1 MASQI
6 GNESLDCPGIPRR
19 NGGRVVTGPDAID
32 TTFIGELSVRIV
44 GSILTA
50 PAGDPDCA
58 VRAHLDVNRIERTS
72 LAQGHAA
79 SASGMSQNLEFQS
92 VRLVR
97 GSPSQ
102 GPAVVSAA
110 VQGRHTQC
118 SHGQTECASGCE
130 RGGHVDVT
138 ILGAFEVSV
147 SGDLAN
153 WDSGAAGKAPL
164 VGGAMDL
171 AVSAK
176 TTWVLMQ
183 HNTKDNKS
191 RLVKDCLL
199 PLTAKNCVERIY
211 TDIAVIDVT
220 SDGFLARELIS
231 SVSEEELRNRTT
243 GNIKLANDCCVLK
256 APNITS

>member
-1 MASQI
+1 MGLDKSQI
-6 GNESLDCPGIPRR
+6 AWRAAQDLKNGSVVNLGLGTPVLVSNFVESSRDIFFQSENGILGVGPEATQKAANPDLVDAGSRKVTLIPG
-19 NGGRVVTGPDAID
+19 A
-32 TTFIGELSVRIV
+32 
-44 GSILTA
+44 SIF
-50 PAGDPDCA
+50 D
-58 VRAHLDVNRIERTS
+58 S
-72 LAQGHAA
+72 AA
-79 SASGMSQNLEFQS
+79 SFAMI
-92 VRLVR
+92 
-97 GSPSQ
+97 
-102 GPAVVSAA
+102 
-110 VQGRHTQC
+110 
-118 SHGQTECASGCE
+118 

-153 WDSGAAGKAPL
+153 WDSGAADKAPL

-191 RLVKDCLL
+191 RLVNDCSL

-211 TDIAVIDVT
+211 TDIAVVDVT

-231 SVSEEELRNRTT
+231 SVSEEELRNRTS
-243 GNIKLANDCCVLK
+243 GNIKLASDCCVLK

>member
-1 MASQI
+1 MGLDKSQI
-6 GNESLDCPGIPRR
+6 AWRAAQDLKNDSVVNLGLGTPVLVSNFVESSRDIFFQSENGILGVGPEAAQKAANPDLVDAGSRKVTLIPG
-19 NGGRVVTGPDAID
+19 A
-32 TTFIGELSVRIV
+32 
-44 GSILTA
+44 SIF
-50 PAGDPDCA
+50 D
-58 VRAHLDVNRIERTS
+58 S
-72 LAQGHAA
+72 AA
-79 SASGMSQNLEFQS
+79 SFAMI
-92 VRLVR
+92 
-97 GSPSQ
+97 
-102 GPAVVSAA
+102 
-110 VQGRHTQC
+110 
-118 SHGQTECASGCE
+118 

-147 SGDLAN
+147 SGNLAN
-153 WDSGAAGKAPL
+153 WDSGAADKAPL

-183 HNTKDNKS
+183 HNTKDNKP
-191 RLVKDCLL
+191 RLVKDCSL

-231 SVSEEELRNRTT
+231 SVSEEELRNRTS
-243 GNIKLANDCCVLK
+243 GNIKLASDCCVLK

>member
-1 MASQI
+1 MGLDKSQI
-6 GNESLDCPGIPRR
+6 AWRAAQDLKNGSVVNLGLGTPVLVSNFVESCRDIFFQSENGILGVGPEAKQEAENPDLVDAGSRKVTLIPG
-19 NGGRVVTGPDAID
+19 A
-32 TTFIGELSVRIV
+32 
-44 GSILTA
+44 SIF
-50 PAGDPDCA
+50 D
-58 VRAHLDVNRIERTS
+58 S
-72 LAQGHAA
+72 AA
-79 SASGMSQNLEFQS
+79 SFAMI
-92 VRLVR
+92 
-97 GSPSQ
+97 
-102 GPAVVSAA
+102 
-110 VQGRHTQC
+110 
-118 SHGQTECASGCE
+118 

-153 WDSGAAGKAPL
+153 WDSGAADKAPL

-191 RLVKDCLL
+191 RLVICCSL

-231 SVSEEELRNRTT
+231 SVSEEELRNRTS
-243 GNIKLANDCCVLK
+243 GNIKLASDCCVLK

>member
-1 MASQI
+1 MGLDKSQI
-6 GNESLDCPGIPRR
+6 AWRAAQDLK
-19 NGGRVVTGPDAID
+19 NGSVVNLGLGTPVLVSN
-32 TTFIGELSVRIV
+32 FV
-44 GSILTA
+44 GSSRDIFFQSENGILGVGPEATQKA
-50 PAGDPDCA
+50 ANPDLVDAGSRKVTLIPGASIFD
-58 VRAHLDVNRIERTS
+58 S
-72 LAQGHAA
+72 AA
-79 SASGMSQNLEFQS
+79 SFAMI
-92 VRLVR
+92 
-97 GSPSQ
+97 
-102 GPAVVSAA
+102 
-110 VQGRHTQC
+110 
-118 SHGQTECASGCE
+118 

-153 WDSGAAGKAPL
+153 WVSGAADKAPL

-191 RLVKDCLL
+191 RLVKDCSL

-220 SDGFLARELIS
+220 SDGFLTRELIL
-231 SVSEEELRNRTT
+231 SVSEDELRNRTS
-243 GNIKLANDCCVLK
+243 GNIKLASDCCVLK

>member
-1 MASQI
+1 MGLDKSQI
-6 GNESLDCPGIPRR
+6 AWRAAQDLKNGSVVNLGLGTPVLVSNFVESSRDIFFQSENGILGVGPEATQKAANPDLVDAGSRKVTLIPG
-19 NGGRVVTGPDAID
+19 A
-32 TTFIGELSVRIV
+32 
-44 GSILTA
+44 SIF
-50 PAGDPDCA
+50 D
-58 VRAHLDVNRIERTS
+58 S
-72 LAQGHAA
+72 AA
-79 SASGMSQNLEFQS
+79 SFGMI
-92 VRLVR
+92 
-97 GSPSQ
+97 
-102 GPAVVSAA
+102 
-110 VQGRHTQC
+110 
-118 SHGQTECASGCE
+118 

-153 WDSGAAGKAPL
+153 WDSGAADKAPL

-191 RLVKDCLL
+191 RLVKDCSL

-231 SVSEEELRNRTT
+231 SVIEEELRNRTS
-243 GNIKLANDCCVLK
+243 GNIKLASDCCVLE

>member
-1 MASQI
+1 MGLDKSQI
-6 GNESLDCPGIPRR
+6 AWRAAQDLKNGSVVNLGLGTPVLVSNFVESSRDIFFQSENGILGVGPEATQKAANPDLVDAGSRKVTLIPG
-19 NGGRVVTGPDAID
+19 A
-32 TTFIGELSVRIV
+32 
-44 GSILTA
+44 SIF
-50 PAGDPDCA
+50 D
-58 VRAHLDVNRIERTS
+58 S
-72 LAQGHAA
+72 AA
-79 SASGMSQNLEFQS
+79 SFAMI
-92 VRLVR
+92 
-97 GSPSQ
+97 
-102 GPAVVSAA
+102 
-110 VQGRHTQC
+110 
-118 SHGQTECASGCE
+118 

-153 WDSGAAGKAPL
+153 WDSGAADKAPL

-231 SVSEEELRNRTT
+231 SVSEEELRNRTG
-243 GNIKLANDCCVLK
+243 GNIKLASDCCVLK
-256 APNITS
+256 APYITS

>member
-1 MASQI
+1 MGLDKSQI
-6 GNESLDCPGIPRR
+6 AWRAAQDLKNGSVVNLGLGTPVLVSNFVESSRDIFFQSENGILGVGPEAAQKAANPDLVDAGSRKVTLIPG
-19 NGGRVVTGPDAID
+19 A
-32 TTFIGELSVRIV
+32 
-44 GSILTA
+44 SIF
-50 PAGDPDCA
+50 D
-58 VRAHLDVNRIERTS
+58 S
-72 LAQGHAA
+72 AA
-79 SASGMSQNLEFQS
+79 SFAMI
-92 VRLVR
+92 
-97 GSPSQ
+97 
-102 GPAVVSAA
+102 
-110 VQGRHTQC
+110 
-118 SHGQTECASGCE
+118 

-153 WDSGAAGKAPL
+153 WDSGAADKAPL

-191 RLVKDCLL
+191 RLVKDCSL
-199 PLTAKNCVERIY
+199 PLTAKNCVKRIY

-231 SVSEEELRNRTT
+231 SVSEEELRNRTS
-243 GNIKLANDCCVLK
+243 GNIKLASDCCVLK

>member
-1 MASQI
+1 MGLDKSQI
-6 GNESLDCPGIPRR
+6 AWRAAQDLKNGSVVNLGLGTPVLVSNFVESRRDIFFQSENGILGVGPEATQKAANPDLVDAGSRKVTLIPG
-19 NGGRVVTGPDAID
+19 A
-32 TTFIGELSVRIV
+32 
-44 GSILTA
+44 SIF
-50 PAGDPDCA
+50 D
-58 VRAHLDVNRIERTS
+58 S
-72 LAQGHAA
+72 AA
-79 SASGMSQNLEFQS
+79 SFAMI
-92 VRLVR
+92 
-97 GSPSQ
+97 
-102 GPAVVSAA
+102 
-110 VQGRHTQC
+110 
-118 SHGQTECASGCE
+118 

-153 WDSGAAGKAPL
+153 WDTGAADKAPL

-191 RLVKDCLL
+191 RLVKDCSL

-220 SDGFLARELIS
+220 SDGFLARELIL
-231 SVSEEELRNRTT
+231 SVSEEELRNRTS
-243 GNIKLANDCCVLK
+243 GNIKLASDCCVLK

>member
-1 MASQI
+1 MGLDKSQI
-6 GNESLDCPGIPRR
+6 AWRAAQDLKNGSVVNLGLGTPVLVSNFVESCRDIFFQSENGILGVGPEATQKAANPDLVDAGSRKVTLIPG
-19 NGGRVVTGPDAID
+19 A
-32 TTFIGELSVRIV
+32 
-44 GSILTA
+44 SIF
-50 PAGDPDCA
+50 D
-58 VRAHLDVNRIERTS
+58 S
-72 LAQGHAA
+72 AA
-79 SASGMSQNLEFQS
+79 SFAMI
-92 VRLVR
+92 
-97 GSPSQ
+97 
-102 GPAVVSAA
+102 
-110 VQGRHTQC
+110 
-118 SHGQTECASGCE
+118 

-153 WDSGAAGKAPL
+153 WDSGAADKAPL

-191 RLVKDCLL
+191 RLVKDCSL

-231 SVSEEELRNRTT
+231 SVSEEELRNRTS
-243 GNIKLANDCCVLK
+243 GNIKLASDCRALK

>member
-1 MASQI
+1 MGLDKSQI
-6 GNESLDCPGIPRR
+6 AWRAAQDLKNGSVVNLGLGTPVLVSNFVESSRDIFFQSENGILGVGPEATQKAANPDLVDAGSRKVTLIPG
-19 NGGRVVTGPDAID
+19 A
-32 TTFIGELSVRIV
+32 
-44 GSILTA
+44 SIF
-50 PAGDPDCA
+50 D
-58 VRAHLDVNRIERTS
+58 S
-72 LAQGHAA
+72 AA
-79 SASGMSQNLEFQS
+79 SFAMI
-92 VRLVR
+92 
-97 GSPSQ
+97 
-102 GPAVVSAA
+102 
-110 VQGRHTQC
+110 
-118 SHGQTECASGCE
+118 

-153 WDSGAAGKAPL
+153 WDSGAADKAPL

-191 RLVKDCLL
+191 RLVKDCSL

-231 SVSEEELRNRTT
+231 SVSEEELLNRTS
-243 GNIKLANDCCVLK
+243 GNIKLASDCYVLK

>member
-1 MASQI
+1 MLTTLSKVKKKSMGLDKSQI
-6 GNESLDCPGIPRR
+6 AWRAAQDLKNGSVVNLGLGTPVLVSNFVESSRDIFFQSENGILGVGPEARQKAANPDLVDAGSRKVTLIPG
-19 NGGRVVTGPDAID
+19 A
-32 TTFIGELSVRIV
+32 
-44 GSILTA
+44 SIF
-50 PAGDPDCA
+50 D
-58 VRAHLDVNRIERTS
+58 S
-72 LAQGHAA
+72 AA
-79 SASGMSQNLEFQS
+79 SFAMI
-92 VRLVR
+92 
-97 GSPSQ
+97 
-102 GPAVVSAA
+102 
-110 VQGRHTQC
+110 
-118 SHGQTECASGCE
+118 

-153 WDSGAAGKAPL
+153 WDSGAADKAPL

-191 RLVKDCLL
+191 RLVKDCSL

-231 SVSEEELRNRTT
+231 SVSEEELRDRTS
-243 GNIKLANDCCVLK
+243 GDIKLASDCCVLK

>member
-1 MASQI
+1 MGLDKSQI
-6 GNESLDCPGIPRR
+6 AWRAAQDLKNGSVVNLGLGTPVLVSNFIETCRDIFFQSENGILGVGPEATQKAANPDLVDAGSRKVTLIPG
-19 NGGRVVTGPDAID
+19 A
-32 TTFIGELSVRIV
+32 
-44 GSILTA
+44 SIF
-50 PAGDPDCA
+50 D
-58 VRAHLDVNRIERTS
+58 S
-72 LAQGHAA
+72 AA
-79 SASGMSQNLEFQS
+79 SFAMI
-92 VRLVR
+92 
-97 GSPSQ
+97 
-102 GPAVVSAA
+102 
-110 VQGRHTQC
+110 
-118 SHGQTECASGCE
+118 

-153 WDSGAAGKAPL
+153 WDSGAADKAPL

-191 RLVKDCLL
+191 RLVEDCSL
-199 PLTAKNCVERIY
+199 PLTAKKCVERIY

-231 SVSEEELRNRTT
+231 SVSEEELRNRTS
-243 GNIKLANDCCVLK
+243 GNIKLASDCCALK

>member
-1 MASQI
+1 MLTTLSKVKKKSMGLDKSQI
-6 GNESLDCPGIPRR
+6 AWRAAQDLKNGSVINLGLGTPVLVSNFVESSRDI
-19 NGGRVVTGPDAID
+19 
-32 TTFIGELSVRIV
+32 F
-44 GSILTA
+44 
-50 PAGDPDCA
+50 
-58 VRAHLDVNRIERTS
+58 
-72 LAQGHAA
+72 
-79 SASGMSQNLEFQS
+79 FQS
-92 VRLVR
+92 ENGILGVGPEATQKAANPDLVDA
-97 GSPSQ
+97 GSRKVTLIPGASIFD
-102 GPAVVSAA
+102 SATSFA
-110 VQGRHTQC
+110 MI
-118 SHGQTECASGCE
+118 

-153 WDSGAAGKAPL
+153 WDSGAADKAPL

-191 RLVKDCLL
+191 RLVKDCSL

-220 SDGFLARELIS
+220 SDGFLARELIL
-231 SVSEEELRNRTT
+231 SVSEEELRNRTS
-243 GNIKLANDCCVLK
+243 GNIKLASDCCVLK

>member
-1 MASQI
+1 MGLDKSQI
-6 GNESLDCPGIPRR
+6 AWRAAQDLKNGSVVNLGLGTPVLVSNFVESSRDLFFQSENGILGVGPEATQKAANPDLVDAGSRKVTLIPG
-19 NGGRVVTGPDAID
+19 A
-32 TTFIGELSVRIV
+32 
-44 GSILTA
+44 SIF
-50 PAGDPDCA
+50 D
-58 VRAHLDVNRIERTS
+58 S
-72 LAQGHAA
+72 AA
-79 SASGMSQNLEFQS
+79 SFAMI
-92 VRLVR
+92 
-97 GSPSQ
+97 
-102 GPAVVSAA
+102 
-110 VQGRHTQC
+110 
-118 SHGQTECASGCE
+118 

-153 WDSGAAGKAPL
+153 WDSGAADKAPL

-191 RLVKDCLL
+191 RLVKDCSL

-211 TDIAVIDVT
+211 TDIALIDVT

-231 SVSEEELRNRTT
+231 SVSEEELRNRTS
-243 GNIKLANDCCVLK
+243 GNIKLASDCCVLK
-256 APNITS
+256 APNITSSVSHTHLTLPTSVTV